1 MVPLQ
6 YKPDEGDNASLDP
19 AHISSELTLAIK
31 RYPKPKNSITGRNIL
46 GVCMSNLAILT
57 LYSRLVSFFI
67 YGGFLAFLAVS
78 DQRVSTASFIVLP
91 LFSLYIIHQDWL
103 IREVL
108 AYSPREISYKFTSN
122 APIAWPPDLTQYT
135 LQSSSNYS
143 QTP

>member
-19 AHISSELTLAIK
+19 VHISPELTLAIK
-31 RYPKPKNSITGRNIL
+31 RYPKLMIENSITGRNIL

-78 DQRVSTASFIVLP
+78 DQGVSTALAFRT
-91 LFSLYIIHQDWL
+91 LYYL
-103 IREVL
+103 
-108 AYSPREISYKFTSN
+108 
-122 APIAWPPDLTQYT
+122 
-135 LQSSSNYS
+135 
-143 QTP
+143 

>member
-46 GVCMSNLAILT
+46 EVCMSNLAILT

-67 YGGFLAFLAVS
+67 YGGFSAFLAVS
-78 DQRVSTASFIVLP
+78 DQGVSTASFSSAVVL
-91 LFSLYIIHQDWL
+91 SIY
-103 IREVL
+103 
-108 AYSPREISYKFTSN
+108 YSPRLVNSRSSRIFTERN
-122 APIAWPPDLTQYT
+122 QL
-135 LQSSSNYS
+135 
-143 QTP
+143 

>member
-1 MVPLQ
+1 M
-6 YKPDEGDNASLDP
+6 
-19 AHISSELTLAIK
+19 SE
-31 RYPKPKNSITGRNIL
+31 NSITGRNIL

-57 LYSRLVSFFI
+57 LYSRLVFFFI

-78 DQRVSTASFIVLP
+78 DQGVSTASFSSAV
-91 LFSLYIIHQDWL
+91 FSLYIIHQDWL
-103 IREVL
+103 TREVL
-108 AYSPREISYKFTSN
+108 VYSPREICYKFTPN